1 MTQNESLLC
10 QTKICETAENMFE
23 MGADSV
29 LRNATCCPTCISLG
43 EASKAVW
50 PVQATLP
57 NMLRFNMLK
66 LLILLRLCSLTTE
79 TSSTSQV
86 SSLDQL
92 QTTAVRTISCSASYW
107 NLGEYGLGYEYE

>member
-10 QTKICETAENMFE
+10 QTKICETAENMFD
-23 MGADSV
+23 MGPDSV

-57 NMLRFNMLK
+57 NMLKFNFNMLN
-66 LLILLRLCSLTTE
+66 LLILLFLCSLTTE
-79 TSSTSQV
+79 TSSASQV
-86 SSLDQL
+86 SSLNHL
-92 QTTAVRTISCSASYW
+92 QTTLSFFLSH
-107 NLGEYGLGYEYE
+107 NLLFHIVLKSFRIWI